1 MTRAITY
8 AKAGE
13 PADVLEAG
21 EIPDPPTPGRG
32 QIQVEVRAF
41 PIHPGDL
48 VGVRLGPPDPGQRT
62 VPGLEATGVVVA
74 AGPGV
79 DNPTVGTR
87 VTVFPNPGS
96 WAQRINV
103 AAKVAVPV
111 PDSVSDDVAV
121 QMVCN
126 PLTALLLY
134 RAAQQHFSVGF
145 DGVIINNAANSSV
158 GRLFTASVQHH
169 QIATIS
175 VVRSADRAR
184 ELAARYPNV
193 PVVSTDSPEWV
204 PQIRAI
210 ADGRPIPAAL
220 DPVGGPVAG
229 HLLSLLSSG
238 GTLISYGAMAQENI
252 PLHASALIG
261 GEIGIRGLTIGRWL
275 SGVAPER
282 RASDIASVT
291 AIATGL
297 SAEFDV
303 AATYTLD
310 QITDA
315 VQHVNAPGKI
325 GTVIVKAK

>member
-8 AKAGE
+8 ATAGD
-13 PADVLEAG
+13 PAAVLEVA
-21 EIPDPPTPGRG
+21 EIPEPPMPGPG

-48 VGVRLGPPDPGQRT
+48 LGVSVGPPSPGQPM
-62 VPGLEATGVVVA
+62 VPGLEATGVVA
-74 AGPGV
+74 ATGPGV
-79 DNPTVGTR
+79 DTPAVGTR

-103 AAKVAVPV
+103 AAEVAVPV
-111 PDSVSDDVAV
+111 PDSVSDDVAA

-145 DGVIINNAANSSV
+145 DGIIINNAANSSV
-158 GRLFTASVQHH
+158 GRLFTASANHH

-175 VVRSADRAR
+175 VVRSANRAN
-184 ELAARYPNV
+184 ELAARYPTV
-193 PVVSTDSPEWV
+193 PVVSADRPDWV
-204 PQIRAI
+204 QQIRAI
-210 ADGRPIPAAL
+210 ADGRPIPVAL
-220 DPVGGPVAG
+220 DPVGGTIAG
-229 HLLSLLSSG
+229 HLISLLSSG
-238 GTLISYGAMAQENI
+238 GTLITYGAMAQENI
-252 PLHASALIG
+252 PVHASALLG

-291 AIATGL
+291 AIALAL

-303 AATYTLD
+303 AGTYTLS
-310 QITDA
+310 QITEA

-325 GTVIVKAK
+325 GTVIVTIS

>member
-1 MTRAITY
+1 VTRAIIY
-8 AKAGE
+8 ATAGD
-13 PADVLEAG
+13 PAAVLEAG
-21 EIPDPPTPGRG
+21 EIPDPLTPGPG

-48 VGVRLGPPDPGQRT
+48 VGVSFGPPHPGKHT
-62 VPGLEATGVVVA
+62 VAGLEATGVVIA
-74 AGPGV
+74 TGPGV
-79 DNPTVGTR
+79 DTPAVGTR

-103 AAKVAVPV
+103 AAEVAVPV
-111 PDSVSDDVAV
+111 PDSVGDDVAA

-158 GRLFTASVQHH
+158 ARLFTASAAHH

-193 PVVSTDSPEWV
+193 PVVSTDSPDWV
-204 PQIRAI
+204 QQIRAI
-210 ADGRPIPAAL
+210 ADGRPIPVAL
-220 DPVGGPVAG
+220 DPVGGISAG
-229 HLLSLLSSG
+229 HLISLLSSG
-238 GTLISYGAMAQENI
+238 GTLITYGAIAQETI
-252 PLHASALIG
+252 PLHASALLG
-261 GEIGIRGLTIGRWL
+261 REIGIRGLTIGRWL

-291 AIATGL
+291 AIAIAL

-303 AATYTLD
+303 AGTYTLD
-310 QITDA
+310 QIA
-315 VQHVNAPGKI
+315 AAAQHVNAPGKI
-325 GTVIVKAK
+325 GTVIVKV

>member
-8 AKAGE
+8 ANAGE
-13 PADVLEAG
+13 PADVLEAA
-21 EIPDPPTPGRG
+21 EIPDPPTPGPG

-48 VGVRLGPPDPGQRT
+48 VGVSLGPPSPGQRT
-62 VPGLEATGVVVA
+62 VAGLEATGVVVA
-74 AGPGV
+74 SGPGV
-79 DNPTVGTR
+79 ESIPVGTR

-103 AAKVAVPV
+103 AADIAVPV
-111 PDSVSDDVAV
+111 PESVSDDVAA

-145 DGVIINNAANSSV
+145 DGIIINNAANSSV
-158 GRLFTASVQHH
+158 GRLFTVSANHH

-175 VVRSADRAR
+175 VVRSADRAH

-193 PVVSTDSPEWV
+193 PVVSTDRSDWV
-204 PQIRAI
+204 EQIRAI
-210 ADGRPIPAAL
+210 AHGRPIPVAL
-220 DPVGGPVAG
+220 DPVGGTIAG
-229 HLLSLLSSG
+229 DLLSLLSSG
-238 GTLISYGAMAQENI
+238 GTLITYGAMVPETI
-252 PLHASALIG
+252 PLYASALLG
-261 GEIGIRGLTIGRWL
+261 GGIGIRGLTIGRWL

-282 RASDIASVT
+282 RASDIASAT
-291 AIATGL
+291 AIGL

-303 AATYTLD
+303 AGTYTLD
-310 QITDA
+310 RIKDA
-315 VQHVNAPGKI
+315 IQHVSRPGKN
-325 GTVIVKAK
+325 GTVIVKI

>member
-8 AKAGE
+8 ANAGE
-13 PADVLEAG
+13 PADVLEVA
-21 EIPDPPTPGRG
+21 EIPDPPTPGPG

-48 VGVRLGPPDPGQRT
+48 VGVSLGPPSPGQRT
-62 VPGLEATGVVVA
+62 VAGLEATGVVVA

-79 DNPTVGTR
+79 ESLPVGTR

-103 AAKVAVPV
+103 AADIAVPV
-111 PDSVSDDVAV
+111 PDSVSDDVAA

-145 DGVIINNAANSSV
+145 DGIIINNAANSSV
-158 GRLFTASVQHH
+158 GRLFTVSANHH

-175 VVRSADRAR
+175 VVRSADRAH

-193 PVVSTDSPEWV
+193 PVVSTDRSDWV
-204 PQIRAI
+204 EQIRAI
-210 ADGRPIPAAL
+210 AHGRPIPVAL
-220 DPVGGPVAG
+220 DPVGGTIAG
-229 HLLSLLSSG
+229 DLLSLLSSG
-238 GTLISYGAMAQENI
+238 GTLITYGAMVPETI
-252 PLHASALIG
+252 PLHASALLG

-282 RASDIASVT
+282 RASDIASTT
-291 AIATGL
+291 AITIGL

-303 AATYTLD
+303 AGTYPLD
-310 QITDA
+310 RIKDA
-315 VQHVNAPGKI
+315 IQHVSRSGKN
-325 GTVIVKAK
+325 GTVIVKI